1 MSNSLENSEEKEKI
15 LNKANIHNPIPS
27 NPKTVL
33 KEFLSLKSLK

>member
-15 LNKANIHNPIPS
+15 LNKANIPNPIPS